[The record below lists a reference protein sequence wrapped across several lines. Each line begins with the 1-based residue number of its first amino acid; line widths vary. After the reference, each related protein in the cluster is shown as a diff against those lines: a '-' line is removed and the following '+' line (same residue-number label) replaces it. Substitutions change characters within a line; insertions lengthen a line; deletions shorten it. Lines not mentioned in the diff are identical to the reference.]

1 MVKDPVCGM
10 QVDEKSTPHVS
21 KFSGTAY
28 YFCSVGDKEKFETKP
43 EVYVKNSAMENAHIS
58 EDEVSKGGPR

>member
-21 KFSGTAY
+21 TLSGTTY
-28 YFCSVGDKEKFETKP
+28 YFCSVDDKKKFDAKP
-43 EVYVKNSAMENAHIS
+43 EVYVTNSAMENAHIS
-58 EDEVSKGGPR
+58 PDEVSKGGPR